1 MKRRD
6 FIKSTFALSAI
17 GSCLPTYLL
26 GSNGRF
32 SFRNSNISSDKI
44 VIFVK
49 MNGGND
55 GLNTLIPHQN
65 SSYYDL
71 RPSIAISPE
80 ESHPITDT
88 LGFHP
93 ALNNWQELFNA
104 QKMAIIQGVGYQNGN
119 LSHFRSSDIWDTGSN
134 ECTGPYSEKMSVL
147 YPIFAPIS
155 MMSVP
160 GL

>member
-1 MKRRD
+1 MESNERSTKTCHPIARISIIVKRRD

-17 GSCLPTYLL
+17 ASCLPTYLY

-55 GLNTLIPHQN
+55 GLNTLIPYQN

-71 RPSIAISPE
+71 RPSIAIS
-80 ESHPITDT
+80 
-88 LGFHP
+88 G
-93 ALNNWQELFNA
+93 NELL
-104 QKMAIIQGVGYQNGN
+104 V
-119 LSHFRSSDIWDTGSN
+119 
-134 ECTGPYSEKMSVL
+134 
-147 YPIFAPIS
+147 
-155 MMSVP
+155 
-160 GL
+160 

>member
-17 GSCLPTYLL
+17 GSCLPSYLL

-32 SFRNSNISSDKI
+32 SFRNSNISSNKI
-44 VIFVK
+44 VVFIK

-55 GLNTLIPHQN
+55 GLNTLIPYQN

-71 RPSIAISPE
+71 RPSISISSE
-80 ESHPITDT
+80 NLNPISDT
-88 LGFHP
+88 LGLHP
-93 ALNNWQELFNA
+93 SLLGWQELFNT

-119 LSHFRSSDIWDTGSN
+119 LSHFRSSDIWDTGS
-134 ECTGPYSEKMSVL
+134 SENV
-147 YPIFAPIS
+147 
-155 MMSVP
+155 
-160 GL
+160 